1 MPSAWRIYRLDQE
14 ALTKKPGPAD
24 ARAWNKCDAPV
35 ELSGRDYR
43 FALLTE
49 VAKIQTSPDSGFTKY
64 VVSLRGLRSLKN
76 GAVFGEGLLKDPLV
90 GWSDTVLPGGV
101 RMADLKP
108 GSRIILMFEWPLG
121 DPGLV
126 SFGEPCSYIPD
137 TDQNRA
143 AIQRG
148 IARDALADVP

>member
-1 MPSAWRIYRLDQE
+1 M
-14 ALTKKPGPAD
+14 
-24 ARAWNKCDAPV
+24 
-35 ELSGRDYR
+35 
-43 FALLTE
+43 
-49 VAKIQTSPDSGFTKY
+49 QTSPDSGFTKY
-64 VVSLRGLRSLKN
+64 VASLRGLRSLKN
-76 GAVFGEGLLKDPLV
+76 GAVFGDGLLKEPLA
-90 GWSDTVLPGGV
+90 GWSDTVLSGGV

-121 DPGLV
+121 DPGFV

-148 IARDALADVP
+148 IARDKLADVP

>member
-1 MPSAWRIYRLDQE
+1 
-14 ALTKKPGPAD
+14 
-24 ARAWNKCDAPV
+24 
-35 ELSGRDYR
+35 
-43 FALLTE
+43 LTE
-49 VAKIQTSPDSGFTKY
+49 VVKIQTSPDSGFTKY

-76 GAVFGEGLLKDPLV
+76 RAAFGEGLLKEPLV
-90 GWSDTVLPGGV
+90 AWSDTVLPEGV

-108 GSRIILMFEWPLG
+108 GSRIILLFEWPLG

-126 SFGEPCSYIPD
+126 SYGDPCSYVPD

-148 IARDALADVP
+148 IERDKLADVP